1 MGLDLTLIP
10 KDEYL
15 IARLDETS
23 FHGEIKKTIRKA
35 IQDEA
40 TYYRTISLQTFE
52 YLVALGRLSS
62 RTEEDT
68 YFINLFYHLYG
79 PNSQLPDLQPLLAK
93 YKFIID
99 DEALMFE
106 SKVGSYSTIHYLR
119 SFCDKVFEYLQKGI
133 PANTEETVREILEE
147 CVKSGWDYTYERCPA
162 LCYHSD
168 CEGYYLPTTEPFDF
182 EHSSSYKLAIELDR
196 LYSSGAID
204 ILNNKFR
211 DKAGVG
217 NILWSFK
224 ILMYYA
230 LSSLEHDEILEFC

>member
-15 IARLDETS
+15 IARLGETS
-23 FHGEIKKTIRKA
+23 FQDEIKTAIREA
-35 IQDEA
+35 IQDA
-40 TYYRTISLQTFE
+40 AIYGKTIPLQTLE
-52 YLVALGRLSS
+52 YLIALGQLSS

-79 PNSQLPDLQPLLAK
+79 PNSQLPDLESLLVK
-93 YKFIID
+93 YEFITNN
-99 DEALMFE
+99 ETLASE

-119 SFCDKVFEYLQKGI
+119 SFCDKVFEYLEKGMSV
-133 PANTEETVREILEE
+133 NTEETVHEILEE
-147 CVKSGWDYTYERCPA
+147 CAKSGWDYGYEHCPA

-168 CEGYYLPTTEPFDF
+168 CDGYYLPTTEPFDF
-182 EHSSSYKLAIELDR
+182 EHSSSYQLAMELDR

-204 ILNNKFR
+204 ILNKFR
-211 DKAGVG
+211 DKTGVE

-224 ILMYYA
+224 ILMHYA
-230 LSSLEHDEILEFC
+230 LSSLEFGEILEFC